1 MAGNENEE
9 LFETLAAQAAPERIG
24 EAAPRLR
31 TAERRQ
37 VEWRPVSLEELVP
50 NDHRVRAV
58 WRFVEGLD
66 LSALLSP
73 IKSLE
78 GRPGHPAADPR
89 ILLALWLFATI
100 EAVVSARQVARLC
113 GEHIAY
119 RWLCGGVGM
128 NAKTLADFRVGH
140 GAALEDLLIDSFAG
154 LVMAGVASLD
164 RVAQD
169 GVRVRASAGAA
180 SFRRHSTLEDCRE
193 EAAQAVRRLQEEASR
208 DPCAASLR
216 EAAARLRAARDR
228 ERRVEKALTLT
239 RELHGQQQDRA
250 RRREERV
257 FREKQ
262 KRSAA
267 GESEPEKE
275 KEQPREKE
283 PRASTTDPEARVMKM
298 ADGGFRPAY
307 NVQFASDTQ
316 SGAVAG
322 VAVDNNGS
330 DMGKMAPMNEALA
343 ADYGERPRQHLADG
357 GYAKFDDIEALENA
371 GVEVYA
377 PVPAPRDKNRD
388 RYAPQPDDAPAI
400 AAWRE
405 RMGSQAAKDIYKER
419 AATAECTNAQARN
432 RGLRQFLVHGVCKV
446 KSIALLHGLTH
457 NMVCGWRLIAA

>member
-1 MAGNENEE
+1 
-9 LFETLAAQAAPERIG
+9 
-24 EAAPRLR
+24 
-31 TAERRQ
+31 
-37 VEWRPVSLEELVP
+37 VP

-208 DPCAASLR
+208 DPCAASRR

-250 RRREERV
+250 RRREERA

-262 KRSAA
+262 KRLAA